1 MLGRM
6 EDEEVEIM
14 SICLLVKRVIIR
26 EGGRV
31 KGEFCILEGRGL
43 NMFIV
48 GGEGILRERKRLKI

>member
-6 EDEEVEIM
+6 EDEEVETM
-14 SICLLVKRVIIR
+14 SVCLSAKRVTTR

-43 NMFIV
+43 NMFTV
-48 GGEGILRERKRLKI
+48 GGEGVLRERKRLKT